1 MKQSIALEREIKI
14 ISSDLI
20 ADNALIQ
27 VIKDREVEKVRV
39 LWIEQRDKENV
50 VCDYEF
56 GPFKV
61 IAQTYDEENDTVVLY
76 SNDNQIIEYND
87 KALARYR
94 GPRCGYVNYVDLVE
108 VFNFSNHRSIAPYDN
123 CEKVYKKLFRKE
135 PILEKYKRK

>member
-1 MKQSIALEREIKI
+1 MKSSIALERELEIV
-14 ISSDLI
+14 SSDLI
-20 ADNALIQ
+20 ADNTLIQ
-27 VIKDREVEKVRV
+27 VIKDKEIEKVRV

-87 KALARYR
+87 KIF
-94 GPRCGYVNYVDLVE
+94 GVQFHPENE
-108 VFNFSNHRSIAPYDN
+108 SINN
-123 CEKVYKKLFRKE
+123 CIF
-135 PILEKYKRK
+135 KYIISKC